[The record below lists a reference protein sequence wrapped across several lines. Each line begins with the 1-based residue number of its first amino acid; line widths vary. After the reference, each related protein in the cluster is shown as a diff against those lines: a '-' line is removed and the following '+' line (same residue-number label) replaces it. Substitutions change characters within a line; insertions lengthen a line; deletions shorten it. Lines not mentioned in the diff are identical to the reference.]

1 MPPTN
6 AAWPWSSLGCVI
18 SGTEPWLGLGLTEG
32 LSQAAL
38 KQGFT
43 LPTVVQVQA
52 VPAILQGHDV
62 LATSATGSG
71 KTAAYA
77 LPLLQRLAQ
86 APTPVRLRPVRC
98 LVLVPTRELASQVS
112 DLWHDLT
119 RDLPVPM
126 KVVTVF
132 GGVSLN
138 PQMMRLRG
146 GADVV
151 IATPGRLL
159 DLVAHNA
166 LSLSQLE
173 VMVLDEADRLLDEG
187 FAAELNQILALLPSQ
202 RHTLMFSATFAP
214 ALQALAEKLFATSG
228 PSMVRIAV
236 EAAQAPPPAIAQR
249 AVQVDA
255 ERRTALLKH
264 LIQQEKWPRVL
275 VFVATRYATEHVAHK
290 LCQAGIVSTPFHG
303 EMSQGAR
310 REVLQ
315 AFKESRYDAVVT
327 TDLGARGLD
336 IANLPVVVNY
346 DLPRSPT
353 DHVHRMGRTGRAGQS
368 GLALSFVTAETEAHF
383 RLIEKRQGQRVAR
396 EQVPG
401 FEPQASTVE
410 LPAGNGGIK
419 GKRPSKKDK
428 LRAAGLL
435 PVLKSPSN

>member
-1 MPPTN
+1 MN

-86 APTPVRLRPVRC
+86 APTPVRQRPVRC

-112 DLWHDLT
+112 DLWHDLA
-119 RDLPVPM
+119 RDLTVPM

-166 LSLSQLE
+166 LSLAQLQ
-173 VMVLDEADRLLDEG
+173 VLVLDEADRLLDEG

-249 AVQVDA
+249 AIQVDA

-353 DHVHRMGRTGRAGQS
+353 DYVHRMGRTGRAGQS
-368 GLALSFVTAETEAHF
+368 GLALSFVTAEMEAHF

-401 FEPQASTVE
+401 FEPQANAVDLT
-410 LPAGNGGIK
+410 AGNGGIK

-435 PVLKSPSN
+435 PALKSPSN

>member
-1 MPPTN
+1 MN

-18 SGTEPWLGLGLTEG
+18 SGTELWLGLGLTEG

-86 APTPVRLRPVRC
+86 APTPVRQRPVRC

-112 DLWHDLT
+112 DLWHDLA

-126 KVVTVF
+126 KVVAVF

-166 LSLSQLE
+166 LSLSQLQ
-173 VMVLDEADRLLDEG
+173 VMVFDEADRLLDEG

-214 ALQALAEKLFATSG
+214 ALQVLAEKLFATSG

-249 AVQVDA
+249 AIQVDA

-353 DHVHRMGRTGRAGQS
+353 DYVHRMGRTGRAGQS
-368 GLALSFVTAETEAHF
+368 GLALSFVTAGMEAHF

-396 EQVPG
+396 EQLPG
-401 FEPQASTVE
+401 FEPQDNAVD
-410 LPAGNGGIK
+410 LPVGNGGSK

-435 PVLKSPSN
+435 PAPNSPSN

>member
-1 MPPTN
+1 MS
-6 AAWPWSSLGCVI
+6 PWSSRECVI
-18 SGTEPWLGLGLTEG
+18 SDTEPWAGLGLTPP
-32 LSQAAL
+32 LAQAAQR
-38 KQGFT
+38 QGFAQ
-43 LPTVVQVQA
+43 PTPVQA
-52 VPAILQGHDV
+52 QVVPAILQGQDV

-71 KTAAYA
+71 KTAAYV
-77 LPLLQRLAQ
+77 LPLVQRLASS
-86 APTPVRLRPVRC
+86 APSPGKRPLRA
-98 LVLVPTRELASQVS
+98 LLLVPTRELATQVS
-112 DLWHDLT
+112 DLWHDLG
-119 RDLPVPM
+119 RDLPAPL
-126 KVVTVF
+126 KVVTLF
-132 GGVSLN
+132 GGVSIN

-151 IATPGRLL
+151 VATPGRLL
-159 DLVAHNA
+159 DVVAHNA
-166 LSLSQLE
+166 LSLTQLQ
-173 VMVLDEADRLLDEG
+173 VLVLDEADRLLEEG
-187 FAAELNQILALLPSQ
+187 FADALNQILTQLPRQ

-214 ALQALAEKLFATSG
+214 VLEKLAQSLLTASAQSLVRVAVDAT
-228 PSMVRIAV
+228 
-236 EAAQAPPPAIAQR
+236 QLQPPEIAQR
-249 AVQVDA
+249 AIVVDA
-255 ERRTALLKH
+255 EQRTALLKH

-336 IANLPVVVNY
+336 IVNLPVVVNY

-353 DHVHRMGRTGRAGQS
+353 DYIHRMGRTGRAGQS
-368 GLALSFVTAETEAHF
+368 GLAVSFVPAASEAHF
-383 RLIEKRQGQRVAR
+383 RLIEKRQGQRVPR

-401 FEPQASTVE
+401 FEPKTTAVLT
-410 LPAGNGGIK
+410 PIGNGGIK

-435 PVLKSPSN
+435 PPL

>member
-1 MPPTN
+1 MN

-18 SGTEPWLGLGLTEG
+18 SGTEPWQGLGLTEG

-38 KQGFT
+38 KQGLT

-52 VPAILQGHDV
+52 VPAILQGQDV

-86 APTPVRLRPVRC
+86 APTPARQRPVRC

-112 DLWHDLT
+112 DLWHDLA

-166 LSLSQLE
+166 LSLSQLQ

-236 EAAQAPPPAIAQR
+236 EAAQAPPPSIAQR
-249 AVQVDA
+249 AIQVDA

-353 DHVHRMGRTGRAGQS
+353 DYVHRMGRTGRAGQS
-368 GLALSFVTAETEAHF
+368 GLALSFVTAEMEAHF

-401 FEPQASTVE
+401 FEPQASAVD
-410 LPAGNGGIK
+410 LPIGNGGIK

-435 PVLKSPSN
+435 PALKSPSN

>member
-1 MPPTN
+1 M
-6 AAWPWSSLGCVI
+6 
-18 SGTEPWLGLGLTEG
+18 GLTER

-43 LPTVVQVQA
+43 QPTAVQVQA
-52 VPAILQGHDV
+52 VPAILQGQDV
-62 LATSATGSG
+62 LVTSATGSG

-86 APTPVRLRPVRC
+86 AQAPLRPRPVRC

-112 DLWHDLT
+112 DLWHDLA
-119 RDLPVPM
+119 RDLPLPL

-166 LSLSQLE
+166 LSLARLQVLA
-173 VMVLDEADRLLDEG
+173 LDEADRLLDEG
-187 FAAELNQILALLPSQ
+187 FAAELNQILAQLPSQ

-214 ALQALAEKLFATSG
+214 AVQALAEKLFAASG
-228 PSMVRIAV
+228 PSRVRIAV

-249 AVQVDA
+249 AIQVDA

-275 VFVATRYATEHVAHK
+275 VFTATRYATEHVAHK
-290 LCQAGIVSTPFHG
+290 LCQSGIVSTPFHG

-310 REVLQ
+310 RDVLQ

-346 DLPRSPT
+346 DLPRSAT
-353 DHVHRMGRTGRAGQS
+353 DYVHRMGRTGRAGQS
-368 GLALSFVTAETEAHF
+368 GLVLSFITAEAEAHF

-396 EQVPG
+396 EQVAG
-401 FEPQASTVE
+401 FEPQAIAVE
-410 LPAGNGGIK
+410 APVGNGGIK

-435 PVLKSPSN
+435 PALKPSAH

>member
-1 MPPTN
+1 MN

-86 APTPVRLRPVRC
+86 APTPVRQRPVRC

-112 DLWHDLT
+112 DLWHDLA

-166 LSLSQLE
+166 LSLAQLQ
-173 VMVLDEADRLLDEG
+173 VLVLDEADRLLDEG

-249 AVQVDA
+249 AIQVDA

-353 DHVHRMGRTGRAGQS
+353 DYVHRMGRTGRAGQS

-401 FEPQASTVE
+401 FEPQATATNAA
-410 LPAGNGGIK
+410 LGNGGVK

-435 PVLKSPSN
+435 PALKSPSN

>member
-1 MPPTN
+1 MN

-18 SGTEPWLGLGLTEG
+18 SGTESWLGLGLTEG

-52 VPAILQGHDV
+52 VPAILQGQDV

-86 APTPVRLRPVRC
+86 APTPARQRPVRC

-112 DLWHDLT
+112 DLWHDLA

-166 LSLSQLE
+166 LSLAQLQ
-173 VMVLDEADRLLDEG
+173 VLVLDEADRLLDEG

-236 EAAQAPPPAIAQR
+236 EAAQAPTPAIAQR
-249 AVQVDA
+249 AIQVDA

-368 GLALSFVTAETEAHF
+368 GLALSFVTADAEAHF

-401 FEPQASTVE
+401 FEPQDNAVD

-435 PVLKSPSN
+435 PALKPSSN

>member
-1 MPPTN
+1 M
-6 AAWPWSSLGCVI
+6 WPWSSLGYVI

-52 VPAILQGHDV
+52 VPAILQGQDV

-86 APTPVRLRPVRC
+86 APTPARQRPVRC

-112 DLWHDLT
+112 DLWHDLA

-166 LSLSQLE
+166 LSLSQLQ

-236 EAAQAPPPAIAQR
+236 EAAQAPPPSIAQR
-249 AVQVDA
+249 AIQVDA

-353 DHVHRMGRTGRAGQS
+353 DYVHRMGRTGRAGQS
-368 GLALSFVTAETEAHF
+368 GLALSFVTAEMEAHF

-401 FEPQASTVE
+401 FEPQASAVD
-410 LPAGNGGIK
+410 LPIGNGGIK

-435 PVLKSPSN
+435 PALKSPSN

>member
-1 MPPTN
+1 MS
-6 AAWPWSSLGCVI
+6 AALPWSSLGCVI
-18 SGTEPWLGLGLTEG
+18 SGTEPWTALG
-32 LSQAAL
+32 LSQPLAQAAC
-38 KQGFT
+38 QRGHAQ
-43 LPTVVQVQA
+43 PTPVQAQA
-52 VPAILQGHDV
+52 VPVILQGRD
-62 LATSATGSG
+62 LMAMSATGSG
-71 KTAAYA
+71 KTAAYV
-77 LPLLQRLAQ
+77 LPLAQRLTAA
-86 APTPVRLRPVRC
+86 APLPGKRALRC
-98 LVLVPTRELASQVS
+98 LVLVPTRELAMQVS
-112 DLWHDLT
+112 DLWHDVS
-119 RDLPVPM
+119 RDGPM
-126 KVVTVF
+126 PLKVAAVF
-132 GGVSLN
+132 GGVSIN

-151 IATPGRLL
+151 VATPGRLL

-166 LSLSQLE
+166 LSLSQ
-173 VMVLDEADRLLDEG
+173 VAHWVVDEADRMLEEG
-187 FAAELNQILALLPSQ
+187 FSDALQQILALLPRVRQ
-202 RHTLMFSATFAP
+202 TLMFSATFAP
-214 ALQALAEKLFATSG
+214 AVKDLAQGLLACASQPVVQVQIDATQA
-228 PSMVRIAV
+228 R
-236 EAAQAPPPAIAQR
+236 PPAIAQR
-249 AVQVDA
+249 AILVDP

-336 IANLPVVVNY
+336 IADLPVVVNY

-368 GLALSFVTAETEAHF
+368 GLAVSFVHAASEAHF
-383 RLIEKRQGQRVAR
+383 RLIEKRQGQRVPR
-396 EQVPG
+396 EQLPG
-401 FEPQASTVE
+401 FEPQGAAVMPPGGT
-410 LPAGNGGIK
+410 GGIK

-435 PVLKSPSN
+435 PPRGEAREGY

>member
-1 MPPTN
+1 MN
-6 AAWPWSSLGCVI
+6 AAWPWSSLGYVI
-18 SGTEPWLGLGLTEG
+18 SGTESWLGLGLTEG

-86 APTPVRLRPVRC
+86 APMPVRQRPVRC

-112 DLWHDLT
+112 DLWHDLA
-119 RDLPVPM
+119 RDLPLPM

-166 LSLSQLE
+166 LSLAQLQ
-173 VMVLDEADRLLDEG
+173 VFVLDEADRLLDEG
-187 FAAELNQILALLPSQ
+187 FAVELNQILALLPSQ
-202 RHTLMFSATFAP
+202 RQTLMFSATFAP

-249 AVQVDA
+249 AIQVDA

-303 EMSQGAR
+303 EMSQGSR

-353 DHVHRMGRTGRAGQS
+353 DYVHRMGRTGRAGQS
-368 GLALSFVTAETEAHF
+368 GLALSFVTADAEAHF

-396 EQVPG
+396 EQLPG
-401 FEPQASTVE
+401 FEPQASAVD

-435 PVLKSPSN
+435 PALKPPSN

>member
-1 MPPTN
+1 MN

-18 SGTEPWLGLGLTEG
+18 SGTELWLGLGLTEG

-86 APTPVRLRPVRC
+86 APTPVRQRPVRC

-112 DLWHDLT
+112 DLWHDLA

-166 LSLSQLE
+166 LSLSQLQ

-249 AVQVDA
+249 AIQVDA

-264 LIQQEKWPRVL
+264 LIQKEKWPRVL

-353 DHVHRMGRTGRAGQS
+353 DYVHRMGRTGRAGQS
-368 GLALSFVTAETEAHF
+368 GLALSFVTAEMEAHF

-396 EQVPG
+396 EHLPG
-401 FEPQASTVE
+401 FEPQASAVDQ
-410 LPAGNGGIK
+410 PAGNGGIK

-435 PVLKSPSN
+435 PALKSPSN